1 MRVLYLFLA
10 LVFVC
15 PTLWAQA
22 VDSPVSSDSTVIET
36 NSQDLEDTLNA
47 AESEKTNA
55 VVEDSTNNLS
65 IDSVSQQDTISTDS
79 DTIQRSSWYEMVD
92 SIESVSSQDT
102 VIRERG
108 SPDSIRARY
117 STPLMPDLQSA
128 QPFNQTKRTKRQQ
141 DGFIDREYY
150 YPAKPKHAWSLG
162 VRGGA
167 AMINGDINQNFFRG
181 VKPFAPGYTFGV
193 YAKKSTSYFM
203 SLRMNYAH
211 MRMWNTDWQ
220 PSVLTSNL
228 VGAVPEL
235 VSYTDTL
242 GLGANHPQ
250 LPNRVNFYHNSY
262 TVSHDMTFDVM
273 FSLGGARF
281 HKERSK
287 VLFNVF
293 ISAGG
298 FLYRTRY
305 DHYDENGQPYN
316 YGTVPAT
323 NTSKPDILSALEDM
337 RDGVYE
343 TDAENDYE
351 LKAISFLNGFTFN
364 PSFGFGGG
372 FTFRVN
378 RFIDLDLETRMMYT
392 TSDLLDGHRWSE
404 PFAQFPGQDLSSL
417 NYRSNGVTKDK
428 DAYATTT
435 VGITFKLIG
444 KQTTEPLTHL
454 NPLQYAYERLNEINV
469 EESINEALADD
480 DDDGVINRLD
490 EEEDTP
496 EGAPVDTKGRA
507 LDSDEDGIID
517 LFDQEKY
524 SVTGL
529 PVDSNGVAHIPVI
542 DPDDP
547 DYDEK
552 IKELP
557 QIYQDLQTLI
567 NNNSQAKDCEDI
579 TEFPTVHFAQNY
591 YSIDPSYYAHL
602 HVVGALMQ
610 RCHDLNIMIT
620 GKTDYVNDD
629 DYNIKLSY
637 NRAMEVMSYLSEK
650 YDLPC
655 SRFELRYIGEE
666 EAIEEEGLPLL
677 EYRQVEFKIID
688 GGTGTAC
695 NPEDPFP
702 HIKAGNRQTK

>member
-47 AESEKTNA
+47 AESEKTNE

>member
-47 AESEKTNA
+47 AESEKTNE
-55 VVEDSTNNLS
+55 VVEDSTNNYS

-193 YAKKSTSYFM
+193 YAKKATSYFM

-323 NTSKPDILSALEDM
+323 NTSKPGILSALEDM

>member
-1 MRVLYLFLA
+1 
-10 LVFVC
+10 
-15 PTLWAQA
+15 
-22 VDSPVSSDSTVIET
+22 
-36 NSQDLEDTLNA
+36 
-47 AESEKTNA
+47 
-55 VVEDSTNNLS
+55 VV
-65 IDSVSQQDTISTDS
+65 
-79 DTIQRSSWYEMVD
+79 
-92 SIESVSSQDT
+92 
-102 VIRERG
+102 RERG
-108 SPDSIRARY
+108 SPDSVRARY

-128 QPFNQTKRTKRQQ
+128 QPFNQTKRNKRQQ

-162 VRGGA
+162 IRGGT

-193 YAKKSTSYFM
+193 FAKKATSYFM
-203 SLRMNYAH
+203 SLRLNYAH

-235 VSYTDTL
+235 VSYADTI
-242 GLGANHPQ
+242 GLGTNHPQ
-250 LPNRVNFYHNSY
+250 LQNRVNFYHNSY

-273 FSLGGARF
+273 VSLGGARF

-305 DHYDENGQPYN
+305 DHYDENGQPYS
-316 YGTVPAT
+316 YGNIPAT
-323 NTSKPDILSALEDM
+323 NTSKPDILNALEDM

-428 DAYATTT
+428 DAYATATI
-435 VGITFKLIG
+435 GITFKLIG

-454 NPLQYAYERLNEINV
+454 NPFQYTYERLNEINV
-469 EESINEALADD
+469 EKSINEALADD

-507 LDSDEDGIID
+507 LDSDDDGIID
-517 LFDQEKY
+517 LYDEERY
-524 SVTGL
+524 SIAGL
-529 PVDSNGVAHIPVI
+529 PVDSNGVAHIPII

-552 IKELP
+552 VKDLP
-557 QIYQDLQTLI
+557 QIYQDLQALI
-567 NNNSQAKDCEDI
+567 SNSSQAKDCEDI

-591 YSIDPSYYAHL
+591 YSIDPAYYAHL

-610 RCHDLNIMIT
+610 RCHDLDIMIT
-620 GKTDYVNDD
+620 GKT
-629 DYNIKLSY
+629 
-637 NRAMEVMSYLSEK
+637 
-650 YDLPC
+650 
-655 SRFELRYIGEE
+655 
-666 EAIEEEGLPLL
+666 
-677 EYRQVEFKIID
+677 
-688 GGTGTAC
+688 
-695 NPEDPFP
+695 
-702 HIKAGNRQTK
+702 

>member
-47 AESEKTNA
+47 AESEKTNE
-55 VVEDSTNNLS
+55 VVEDSTNNYS

-162 VRGGA
+162 IRGGT

-181 VKPFAPGYTFGV
+181 VKPFAPGYMFGV
-193 YAKKSTSYFM
+193 YAKKATSYFM

-262 TVSHDMTFDVM
+262 TVSHDMTLDVM

>member
-1 MRVLYLFLA
+1 MRVFNLFL
-10 LVFVC
+10 LLTFVC
-15 PTLWAQA
+15 PHLWAQV
-22 VDSPVSSDSTVIET
+22 VDKPMPNDSIGIEEGFIK
-36 NSQDLEDTLNA
+36 EDNA
-47 AESEKTNA
+47 IDPSEIREANESVNEVLIDS
-55 VVEDSTNNLS
+55 VV
-65 IDSVSQQDTISTDS
+65 DSVSQEINQAGADS
-79 DTIQRSSWYEMVD
+79 VTRSSWYEIVNSTD
-92 SIESVSSQDT
+92 SLSTKDT
-102 VIRERG
+102 VLRERG
-108 SPDSIRARY
+108 SPDSVRASY

-128 QPFNQTKRTKRQQ
+128 QPFNQTKRNKRQQ

-162 VRGGA
+162 IRGGT

-181 VKPFAPGYTFGV
+181 TKPFAPGYTFGV
-193 YAKKSTSYFM
+193 FAKKATSYFM
-203 SLRMNYAH
+203 SLRLNYAH

-235 VSYTDTL
+235 IAYTDTL

-250 LPNRVNFYHNSY
+250 LGNRVNFYHNSY

-316 YGTVPAT
+316 YGNIPAT
-323 NTSKPDILSALEDM
+323 NTSKPDILNALEDM
-337 RDGVYE
+337 QDGVYE

-428 DAYATTT
+428 DAYATATI
-435 VGITFKLIG
+435 GITFKLIG

-454 NPLQYAYERLNEINV
+454 NPFQFTYERLNEINV
-469 EESINEALADD
+469 EKSINEALADD

-490 EEEDTP
+490 EEENTP
-496 EGAPVDTKGRA
+496 EDAPVDTKGRA
-507 LDSDEDGIID
+507 LDSDDDGIID
-517 LFDQEKY
+517 LYDKEKY
-524 SVTGL
+524 SIAGL
-529 PVDSNGVAHIPVI
+529 PVDSNGVAHIPII

-547 DYDEK
+547 EYEEK
-552 IKELP
+552 VKELP
-557 QIYQDLQTLI
+557 QIYQDLQALI
-567 NNNSQAKDCEDI
+567 NNSSQAKDCEDI

-591 YSIDPSYYAHL
+591 YSIDPAYYAHL

-702 HIKAGNRQTK
+702 TINAGLRQTK